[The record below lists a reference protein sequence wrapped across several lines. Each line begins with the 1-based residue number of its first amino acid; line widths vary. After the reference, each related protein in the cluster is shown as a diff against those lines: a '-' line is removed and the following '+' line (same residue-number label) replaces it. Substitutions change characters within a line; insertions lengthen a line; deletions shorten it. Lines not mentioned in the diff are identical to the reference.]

1 MRWCWIVLMGACMH
15 AAAAEGIEQVLER
28 SQQMRLAQCPAAAAD
43 GAAAARL
50 RASLNRLLAA
60 QGTNAAAAEP
70 VALVVVG
77 GPLLA
82 EALLDRTGIA
92 VSEAAADLPEGER
105 LLLLAHE
112 LGHVRLAHARK
123 LKALYRQHIPG
134 EVRKELT
141 DAVAATL
148 GAQAHA
154 ASHEHELQ
162 ADAYGYTLAR
172 TLGFGLDSAFAL
184 LTRQGVQ
191 HSSATHPAT
200 ARRVAQLRLL
210 DARLAQQSAQD
221 SDALAV
227 ALAPSAR

>member
-1 MRWCWIVLMGACMH
+1 MH
-15 AAAAEGIEQVLER
+15 AAAAAEGIEQVLER
-28 SQQMRLAQCPAAAAD
+28 SQQMRLAQCPAAAT
-43 GAAAARL
+43 GSTAAERL

-60 QGTNAAAAEP
+60 QGTNAATAET
-70 VALVVVG
+70 VALIVVG

-82 EALLDRTGIA
+82 EALLDRPGIA

-112 LGHVRLAHARK
+112 LGHVRLMHARK

-134 EVRKELT
+134 EVRKEVT
-141 DAVAATL
+141 DAVAAPL

-154 ASHEHELQ
+154 QSHEHEYQ
-162 ADAYGYTLAR
+162 ADAYGYTLVRA
-172 TLGFGLDSAFAL
+172 LGFGLDTAFAL

-200 ARRVAQLRLL
+200 ARRLAQLRLL
-210 DARLAQQSAQD
+210 DAQLAQHSAQD
-221 SDALAV
+221 SNALAV

>member
-15 AAAAEGIEQVLER
+15 ATAAEGIEQVLER
-28 SQQMRLAQCPAAAAD
+28 SQQMRLAQRPPAVAD
-43 GAAAARL
+43 GTAAQRL
-50 RASLNRLLAA
+50 RLSLNRLLAA
-60 QGTNAAAAEP
+60 QGANAAAAEP

-82 EALLDRTGIA
+82 EALLDRPGIA
-92 VSEAAADLPEGER
+92 VSESVADLPEGER

-123 LKALYRQHIPG
+123 LKAIYRQHIPG
-134 EVRKELT
+134 EVRKETT

-172 TLGFGLDSAFAL
+172 ALGFGLDNAFAL

-191 HSSATHPAT
+191 HTSATHPAT
-200 ARRVAQLRLL
+200 ARRLAQLRLL
-210 DARLAQQSAQD
+210 ELRLAQEPGGST
-221 SDALAV
+221 DALAV
-227 ALAPSAR
+227 ALVPSLR

>member
-1 MRWCWIVLMGACMH
+1 MRESDGLEEAPRIRAAGAGEVKRR
-15 AAAAEGIEQVLER
+15 AVVDGGPRER
-28 SQQMRLAQCPAAAAD
+28 KAD
-43 GAAAARL
+43 GDVHPGLEPEHLHR
-50 RASLNRLLAA
+50 
-60 QGTNAAAAEP
+60 P

-82 EALLDRTGIA
+82 EALLDRPGIA
-92 VSEAAADLPEGER
+92 VSESVADLPEGER

-134 EVRKELT
+134 EVRKDIT
-141 DAVAATL
+141 DAVAPAL

-172 TLGFGLDSAFAL
+172 TLGFGLDNAFAL
-184 LTRQGVQ
+184 LTRQGAQ

-200 ARRVAQLRLL
+200 ARRLAQLRLL
-210 DARLAQQSAQD
+210 ELRLAYEPGDGTDAQ
-221 SDALAV
+221 
-227 ALAPSAR
+227 APATAGSAR